1 MSSLS
6 NWRRT
11 LAAGCLIAV
20 YSAVCSGCRDEAPV
34 AAVKQSQQD
43 KLRQFDRA
51 DALLKAAANQLS
63 DLPAAVDTEIKPA
76 VVILDSQKVP
86 DHQDVYAVCV
96 ANPAVPDSPINVI
109 HVPAGNSRFKGLGVR
124 SGDTLKY
131 FVKEDNTVDEES
143 RQLGFSR
150 QVAMELKIAQVLDD
164 NTLLIETGLNRQV
177 DFPAKI
183 EIWRNVDTR
192 QKEINEKLVTYA
204 LHRKPELAWEP
215 APDEQVLT
223 QVLAWLNQWVRQTN
237 PPTTWKRDELIDKLP
252 ADLAGE
258 AELKPYISPAALAAT
273 TFSMSDARILQEAVW
288 LRDIARWAH
297 GDSFDDVGRATALFD
312 WTIRNIQ
319 LESDDKGI
327 AQRPW
332 HVLLYGRGTATQR
345 AWVFTLLC
353 RQQGLNAVMLGIPQ
367 ATAANGKAAADSSG
381 MYWLSGLV
389 SNGQL
394 YLFDTRLGLPIA
406 GPDGKGVATL
416 EQALKDDALLRQF
429 DLEGAPYPVTAEKLK
444 NAKVFVVADPFELS
458 RRASQLE
465 STLSGSDRLSLVVK
479 PSEVAKQLDDVAGVN
494 SVGLWDVPFR
504 TLLGRLTMGKSDRQ
518 HEALAFEPFAVRPN
532 LWKARTRHFQGRRK
546 AATDPG
552 GDALDDHKEAVALY
566 MHVRPSERK
575 IAGSTSVDEQRVDS
589 SAKQDATYWLGL
601 LSYDDGKFD
610 VASDWFRHP
619 ELQDADS
626 TWKSGASYN
635 LARSLEAQQKPDEA
649 IPLLEK
655 DASPQQQGN
664 KIRARE
670 LKSQPEKKS
679 EEPNKSKSSE

>member
-1 MSSLS
+1 LTSSASTICSLG
-6 NWRRT
+6 NRRLA

-20 YSAVCSGCRDEAPV
+20 CSASFPGCRDEAPV

-51 DALLKAAANQLS
+51 DALLKAAANQLN
-63 DLPAAVDTEIKPA
+63 DLPAAADTEIKPA

-86 DHQDVYAVCV
+86 DHQDVYAVCI
-96 ANPAVPDSPINVI
+96 ANPAIPDSPINVI
-109 HVPAGNSRFKGLGVR
+109 LVPAGNSRFKGLGVR

-131 FVKEDNTVDEES
+131 FVKEDNTVDDES

-150 QVAMELKIAQVLDD
+150 QVAMELKIAQVIDD
-164 NTLLIETGLNRQV
+164 NTLLIEAGLNQQV

-204 LHRKPELAWEP
+204 ARRLPPLAWEP

-223 QVLAWLNQWVRQTN
+223 QVLAWLNQWVRQTS
-237 PPTTWKRDELIDKLP
+237 PPTTWKRDEMLDKLP
-252 ADLAGE
+252 ADLAGD
-258 AELKPYISPAALAAT
+258 AELKPYISPEALAAT
-273 TFSMSDARILQEAVW
+273 AFTMSDARILQEAVW

-319 LESDDKGI
+319 LEPDDTGI

-345 AWVFTLLC
+345 AWVFALLC
-353 RQQGLNAVMLGIPQ
+353 RQQGLNVVMLGIPQ
-367 ATAANGKAAADSSG
+367 TAADPSA
-381 MYWLSGLV
+381 MYWLPALV

-416 EQALKDDALLRQF
+416 EQALKDDALLRKL
-429 DLEGAPYPVTAEKLK
+429 DLEGSPYLLTAEKLK
-444 NAKVFVVADPFELS
+444 GAQTFIVADPFELS

-465 STLSGSDRLSLVVK
+465 AALSGSDRLSLVVK
-479 PSEVAKQLDDVAGVN
+479 PSEIAKQLNGVAGVN
-494 SVGLWDVPFR
+494 SVALWGVPFR
-504 TLLGRLTMGKSDRQ
+504 TLLGQLTMGKSDRQ
-518 HEALAFEPFAVRPN
+518 REALAFEPFAVRPN
-532 LWKARTRHFQGRRK
+532 LWKARTRHVQGRRK
-546 AATDPG
+546 AATDPV
-552 GDALDDHKEAVALY
+552 GDALDDHKEAVGLY
-566 MHVRPSERK
+566 MKVRPSERK
-575 IAGSTSVDEQRVDS
+575 IAGTTSVDEQRVES
-589 SAKQDATYWLGL
+589 SAKHDATYWLGL
-601 LSYDDGKFD
+601 LSYDDGKFE

-619 ELQDADS
+619 ELNDANS

-635 LARSLEAQQKPDEA
+635 LGRSLEAQQKTKEA

-670 LKSQPEKKS
+670 LKLEPEKKS
-679 EEPNKSKSSE
+679 EETNESKPSE